1 MYPGPW
7 ADIDDVVG
15 GADGVFIML
24 DDNHRIAQITQMNQ
38 RAEQTF
44 VIALMQ
50 ADGRLIQHIHHADQ
64 AGANLA
70 CQANTLGFTAG
81 ERFCRTGERQVVQAD
96 VDEEFQAIANLFQHF
111 LRNLRP
117 LAGQLQIGEEI
128 HRVANAHVRDGGQ
141 RRIFDKDVASFAAQ
155 TGTVTAGARAIADKF
170 RQLFAHRAG
179 FRLFVAAFHIM
190 QHAFER
196 VTAY

>member
-1 MYPGPW
+1 MNNIGV
-7 ADIDDVVG
+7 IG

-70 CQANTLGFTAG
+70 CQANTLASPPESVSA
-81 ERFCRTGERQVVQAD
+81 ERES
-96 VDEEFQAIANLFQHF
+96 
-111 LRNLRP
+111 
-117 LAGQLQIGEEI
+117 
-128 HRVANAHVRDGGQ
+128 VR
-141 RRIFDKDVASFAAQ
+141 
-155 TGTVTAGARAIADKF
+155 
-170 RQLFAHRAG
+170 
-179 FRLFVAAFHIM
+179 
-190 QHAFER
+190 
-196 VTAY
+196 